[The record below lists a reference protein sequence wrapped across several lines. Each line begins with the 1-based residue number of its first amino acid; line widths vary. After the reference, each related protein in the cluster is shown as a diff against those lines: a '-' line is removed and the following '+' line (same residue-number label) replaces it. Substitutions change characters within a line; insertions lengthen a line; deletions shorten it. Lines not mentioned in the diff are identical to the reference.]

1 VKPRHTIAE
10 PEQHT
15 PLLRRRYFPMGY
27 PLEILTSSPDAI
39 SAADTLWGP
48 FEQLSDVPPVRLRID
63 VSQFDALLAPIP
75 VMPCH
80 FGHLLAIVQ
89 GPENF
94 GVADMAAGYGVIC
107 VSRDVA
113 QNPSWFIYH
122 FLEPIAC
129 VLLGARHFTMLHA
142 ACVALDGKAVLLSG
156 PSGAGKTCL
165 SYACATRGWHFITG
179 DAAHLVRDS
188 PEVTIIGRP
197 FSIRFRDSAKSM
209 FPSLGRY
216 RARLRPNGKRD
227 IEINTSELR
236 LSTALHARATLVVFL
251 NRAAD
256 PVQAG
261 FDVVSRNDAKSL
273 LADSICFGDEFCRAE
288 QATAME
294 RLLDLPLLRLTY
306 SDPFGAEALLRSAL
320 EGGV

>member
-1 VKPRHTIAE
+1 
-10 PEQHT
+10 
-15 PLLRRRYFPMGY
+15 MGY
-27 PLEILTSSPDAI
+27 PLEILTNSPDAI
-39 SAADTLWGP
+39 SAADTIWGR
-48 FEQLSDVPPVRLRID
+48 FEQLSDASPVRLRID
-63 VSQFDALLAPIP
+63 VSQSDALLAPIP
-75 VMPCH
+75 VMPSH
-80 FGHLLAIVQ
+80 FAHLLTIVQ

-94 GVADMAAGYGVIC
+94 GVADMAGGYGIIC
-107 VSRDVA
+107 ATRDVA
-113 QNPSWFIYH
+113 QNQCWFIYH

-142 ACVALDGKAVLLSG
+142 ACIALDGKAVLLSG

-165 SYACATRGWHFITG
+165 SYACAIRGWRFITG

-188 PEVTIIGRP
+188 PEPTIIGRP
-197 FSIRFRDSAKSM
+197 FSIRFRDSAKLT

-227 IEINTSELR
+227 IEVDTTELR
-236 LSTALHARATLVVFL
+236 LSTALHARAALVVFL
-251 NRAAD
+251 NRAPHPA
-256 PVQAG
+256 QAG
-261 FDVVSRNDAKSL
+261 FDVVTRDHARNL

-288 QATAME
+288 QAKAME

-306 SDPFGAEALLRSAL
+306 SDAFGAEALLRSAL

>member
-1 VKPRHTIAE
+1 
-10 PEQHT
+10 
-15 PLLRRRYFPMGY
+15 MGH
-27 PLEILTSSPDAI
+27 PLELLTNSREAI
-39 SAADTLWGP
+39 SAADAMWGR
-48 FEQLSDVPPVRLRID
+48 FEQLSDAPPVRLRID
-63 VSQFDALLAPIP
+63 VSQSDALLAPIP

-80 FGHLLAIVQ
+80 FGHLLTVVQ

-113 QNPSWFIYH
+113 QNSCWFIYH

-142 ACVALDGKAVLLSG
+142 ACVALGSKAVLLSG

-165 SYACATRGWHFITG
+165 SYACAIRGWRFITG

-188 PEVTIIGRP
+188 REPTIIGRP
-197 FSIRFRDSAKSM
+197 FSIRFRDSAKFI

-227 IEINTSELR
+227 IEIDTSELR
-236 LSTALHARATLVVFL
+236 LSTALHATAGLVVFL
-251 NRAAD
+251 NRVTD
-256 PVQAG
+256 PVQTRL
-261 FDVVSRNDAKSL
+261 DVIARDNARNL

-288 QATAME
+288 QAKAME
-294 RLLDLPLLRLTY
+294 RLLDLRLLRLTY
-306 SDPFGAEALLRSAL
+306 SDVFGAEALLRSAL